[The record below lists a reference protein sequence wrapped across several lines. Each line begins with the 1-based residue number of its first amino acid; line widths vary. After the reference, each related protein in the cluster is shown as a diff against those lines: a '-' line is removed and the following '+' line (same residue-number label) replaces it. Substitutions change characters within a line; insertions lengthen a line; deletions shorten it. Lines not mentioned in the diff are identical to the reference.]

1 MSNWRVKDQVIVVT
15 GASKGIGLSVAKV
28 LVGRGARV
36 AMLARREARLLDAAT
51 ALAEPDRILP
61 IAVDVCNKAAL
72 EKAFGTV
79 VDRWGRLDGLVNN
92 VGFQFARRLEL
103 MPEEEIRKV
112 VDLNFLSAVFGCQC
126 AVPRMRA
133 GGGGRI
139 VNISSASVRHWN
151 EFAHLGMYSASK
163 AALDHFTNELRGEL
177 IRDRIMVTL
186 FSPGAVATDSAENFD
201 PKALEEAMGVW
212 LERGPMFDGGI
223 GDVDLIGESIAHC
236 FEYPPGVTVEF
247 MEVKPRTQTPK
258 LLAEDWDEDSLV

>member
-1 MSNWRVKDQVIVVT
+1 MSDWRVKDQVIVVT

-28 LVGRGARV
+28 LVERGARV
-36 AMLARREARLLDAAT
+36 AVLARREARLLEAAT
-51 ALAEPDRILP
+51 TLAEPGRVLP
-61 IAVDVCNKAAL
+61 IAVDVCNKDAL
-72 EKAFGTV
+72 DKAFHAV
-79 VDRWGRLDGLVNN
+79 IERWGRLDGLVNN

-126 AVPRMRA
+126 AIPRMRA
-133 GGGGRI
+133 NGGGRI

-151 EFAHLGMYSASK
+151 EFANLGMYSARK
-163 AALDHFTNELRGEL
+163 AALDHFTNELREEL

-186 FSPGAVATDSAENFD
+186 FSPGAVATDSSANFD

-223 GDVDLIGESIAHC
+223 GDIDVIGEAIAHC

-258 LLAEDWDEDSLV
+258 LLADDWTEDSLV